1 MKRSI
6 YLLIPALL
14 LGTTLTACGTQIPNT
29 PAPTK
34 PDHTNVISNNPN
46 DMPQLGATDYNTQQ
60 VSIDSQ
66 SPYQD
71 YAVILAHYL
80 SMKFDASVFK
90 HITIQYVNMDAKPQD
105 QNKPTGQ
112 VTLLVAHQPGKSSNY
127 NEGKN
132 IRYVQFVIHSDGTK
146 SLESI
151 ATSPIINQ
159 TSENPGDPMIPQG
172 NPDHSTLKPTPP
184 ASDLPQGII
193 NTINPIGKE
202 YNLKNAW
209 QKVIGNRF
217 VQVYAGA
224 FVDDPKQGVVVVHDN
239 AVDLS
244 KVNIKEYKTPTKH
257 GSLKVEAES
266 GNVLTL
272 RAEDG
277 VTYLFDANTLQFVAL
292 HD

>member
-6 YLLIPALL
+6 YLIIPSLL
-14 LGTTLTACGTQIPNT
+14 LASALTACGTRIANT
-29 PAPTK
+29 SAPTK
-34 PDHTNVISNNPN
+34 PENTNLITNNPS
-46 DMPQLGATDYNTQQ
+46 DMPELGASDYNAQQ
-60 VSIDSQ
+60 VSIDSH

-80 SMKFDASVFK
+80 SMKFDTSVFK

-132 IRYVQFVIHSDGTK
+132 IRFVQFVVHSDGSK

-159 TSENPGDPMIPQG
+159 TSENPGGPIIPQE
-172 NPDHSTLKPTPP
+172 NPDHSTLKPKPP
-184 ASDLPQGII
+184 ALDLPQGII
-193 NTINPIGKE
+193 NTINPIGKQ
-202 YNLKNAW
+202 YNMKNAW

-239 AVDLS
+239 TVDLS
-244 KVNIKEYKTPTKH
+244 KVNIQEYKTPTKH
-257 GSLKVEAES
+257 GSIKVEAES

-277 VTYLFDANTLQFVAL
+277 VTYLFDADTLQFVAL
-292 HD
+292 QD